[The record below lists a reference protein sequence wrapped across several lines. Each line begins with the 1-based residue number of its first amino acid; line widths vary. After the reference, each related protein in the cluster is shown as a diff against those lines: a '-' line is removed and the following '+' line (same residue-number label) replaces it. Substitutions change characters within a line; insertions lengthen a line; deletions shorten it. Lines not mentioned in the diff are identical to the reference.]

1 LELQNLVATKRIET
15 VAVTISSPPAA
26 LHQPTNCNTMVTS
39 LQPQVSCE
47 LLVSLIMAVLQ
58 TMTLSS

>member
-1 LELQNLVATKRIET
+1 LELQTLVVTERIET

-26 LHQPTNCNTMVTS
+26 LHQPTNCNTVVTF

-47 LLVSLIMAVLQ
+47 LLVSLVMAVLK

>member
-1 LELQNLVATKRIET
+1 LELQTLVATKRIET
-15 VAVTISSPPAA
+15 VAVTISSPPAE
-26 LHQPTNCNTMVTS
+26 HQPTNYNTVVTS

-47 LLVSLIMAVLQ
+47 LLVSLVMAVLK